1 MSAPTA
7 GVGDP
12 PSPLFVALLAP
23 SGERNDIA
31 AGPDGTTK
39 AAFPRPQNWPF
50 CVFLQ
55 GPGCMFRKSIKQKIV
70 GIAAGLIVLAV
81 ITSALSMIMAARVG
95 HLLDELSNRYIPAY
109 GSLARA
115 NVKSLERGVAVRQM
129 IIAKMANPPDEAS
142 YAAHLKIFQSIN
154 PEIEREAQ
162 AAREQIAAIINDPST
177 PSDNAALGRLDDRI
191 DTAVNDLRQRL
202 DEQGAIMLKQLEAGN
217 FDAAKSASASADA
230 LRAEFD
236 HKIDAIRTDM
246 LEQVHASATTVMRE
260 QRQAIWISAIM
271 TGIAAV
277 LGFVFAMMVGSGI
290 TGPVLRLLEGTREV
304 EAGRLDRSI
313 SVTTRDEIG
322 QLSAAFNRMI
332 ERLRQNQR
340 IRETFGRYIDPR
352 IAARLLDQTATAAAE
367 GQRQVMTVMFCDM
380 KGFTALSE
388 GVTPQ
393 GLVKIM
399 NRYLSTMSE
408 PIHAHRGVIDK
419 YIGDGIM
426 AYWGPPFVDE
436 AEQAKCACSAAS
448 DMIGRLEQLRK
459 ELPEL
464 LGVRA
469 IAANCDLRIGIAT
482 GETLVGSI
490 GSDYMMSFTVM
501 GDTVNLAA
509 RLETA
514 NKTYGSPCLI
524 SEATASLCADD
535 FELREIDRVVVAGQ
549 SQPQTVYDIL
559 GRKDAL
565 APPQAQA
572 RTHYA
577 AGLAAYRAQNWHE
590 ARTAF
595 AEALQAAPDDGPS
608 AALLARTDLEQNP
621 PPDNWDGSWRIEYK

>member
-1 MSAPTA
+1 
-7 GVGDP
+7 
-12 PSPLFVALLAP
+12 
-23 SGERNDIA
+23 
-31 AGPDGTTK
+31 
-39 AAFPRPQNWPF
+39 
-50 CVFLQ
+50 
-55 GPGCMFRKSIKQKIV
+55 MFQRSIRQKIV

-81 ITSALSMIMAARVG
+81 ITSALSMFMAARVG
-95 HLLDELSNRYIPAY
+95 HLLDELSNRYVLAY
-109 GSLARA
+109 GDLARA
-115 NVKSLERGVAVRQM
+115 NVRSLERGLAVRQM
-129 IIAKMANPPDEAS
+129 TIAKMANPPDEAS
-142 YAAHLKIFQSIN
+142 YAAHLKIFQSVN
-154 PEIEREAQ
+154 PEVDREAQ
-162 AAREQIAAIINDPST
+162 AARKQIAAIIDDTST

-202 DEQGAIMLKQLEAGN
+202 DEQDAILLKQLDARN
-217 FDAAKSASASADA
+217 FDEARSTLATADA

-236 HKIDAIRTDM
+236 HKIDGIRADM
-246 LEQVHASATTVMRE
+246 LSQVHASAATVIRG
-260 QRQAIWISAIM
+260 QRQAIWISAIV

-290 TGPVLRLLEGTREV
+290 TGPVLRLLEGARQV
-304 EAGRLDRSI
+304 EAGRLDGSI

-340 IRETFGRYIDPR
+340 VRETFGRYIDPR
-352 IAARLLDQTATAAAE
+352 IAERLLGEPAAAAAE
-367 GQRQVMTVMFCDM
+367 GQRRMMTVMFCDM

-408 PIHAHRGVIDK
+408 PIHTHRGVIDK

-426 AYWGPPFVDE
+426 AYWGPPFVED
-436 AEQAKCACSAAS
+436 AEQAKCACSAAI
-448 DMIGRLEQLRK
+448 DMIGHLSSLRK

-490 GSDYMMSFTVM
+490 GSEYMMSFTVM
-501 GDTVNLAA
+501 GDTVNFAA

-514 NKTYGSPCLI
+514 NKAYGSRCLI
-524 SEATASLCADD
+524 SEATAKICAAD
-535 FELREIDRVVVAGQ
+535 FALREIDRVVVTGQ
-549 SQPQTVYDIL
+549 SRQQTIYEIM
-559 GRKDAL
+559 GRKDDL
-565 APPQAQA
+565 SPQQKLVCA
-572 RTHYA
+572 HYA
-577 AGLAAYRAQNWHE
+577 AGLTAYRAQRWDE
-590 ARTAF
+590 AEAAF
-595 AEALQAAPDDGPS
+595 AAALEAVPEDGPS
-608 AALLARTDLEQNP
+608 IALLARVAKLKQNP
-621 PPDNWDGSWRIEYK
+621 PAAKWDGSWHIEYK

>member
-1 MSAPTA
+1 
-7 GVGDP
+7 
-12 PSPLFVALLAP
+12 
-23 SGERNDIA
+23 
-31 AGPDGTTK
+31 
-39 AAFPRPQNWPF
+39 
-50 CVFLQ
+50 
-55 GPGCMFRKSIKQKIV
+55 MFRTSIKQKIV

-95 HLLDELSNRYIPAY
+95 HLLDELTNRYIPAY
-109 GSLARA
+109 GNLSRV
-115 NVKSLERGVAVRQM
+115 NVRSLERAVAVREM
-129 IIAKMANPPDEAS
+129 IIAKMENPPDQAS
-142 YAAHLKIFQSIN
+142 YAAHQKTFESVN
-154 PEIEREAQ
+154 PEIDSEAQ
-162 AAREQIAAIINDPST
+162 AARKQIAAIIDDTST

-191 DTAVNDLRQRL
+191 DTAINDLRGRL
-202 DEQGAIMLKQLEAGN
+202 DEQGSTLLKQLEARN
-217 FDAAKSASASADA
+217 FDEAKSTLASADA

-236 HKIDAIRTDM
+236 RKIDGIRADM
-246 LEQVHASATTVMRE
+246 LSQVHASATTVIRE
-260 QRQAIWISAIM
+260 QRQAIWVSAAV

-340 IRETFGRYIDPR
+340 VRETFGRYIDPR
-352 IAARLLDQTATAAAE
+352 IADRLLGETAGAAAE
-367 GQRQVMTVMFCDM
+367 GQRRVMTVLFCDM

-388 GVTPQ
+388 GFTPQ

-426 AYWGPPFVDE
+426 AYWGPPFIEDTD
-436 AEQAKCACSAAS
+436 QAKCACSAAI
-448 DMIGRLEQLRK
+448 DMISRLTGLRK

-464 LGVRA
+464 LGVRTIPA
-469 IAANCDLRIGIAT
+469 DCDLRIGIAT

-490 GSDYMMSFTVM
+490 GSEYMMSFTVM
-501 GDTVNLAA
+501 GDTVNLAS

-514 NKTYGSPCLI
+514 NKAFGSRCLI
-524 SEATASLCADD
+524 SEATANMCASD
-535 FELREIDRVVVAGQ
+535 FELREIDRVVVVGQ
-549 SQPQTVYDIL
+549 SQPQTVYDVM
-559 GRKDAL
+559 GRKNAL
-565 APPQAQA
+565 TPQQTLV
-572 RTHYA
+572 RERYA
-577 AGLAAYRAQNWHE
+577 AGLAAYRARRWNE
-590 ARTAF
+590 ARAAF
-595 AEALQAAPDDGPS
+595 AAAVEAAPDDGPS
-608 AALLARTDLEQNP
+608 MALLARVADFGGDP
-621 PPDNWDGSWRIEYK
+621 PPENWDGSWRMESK